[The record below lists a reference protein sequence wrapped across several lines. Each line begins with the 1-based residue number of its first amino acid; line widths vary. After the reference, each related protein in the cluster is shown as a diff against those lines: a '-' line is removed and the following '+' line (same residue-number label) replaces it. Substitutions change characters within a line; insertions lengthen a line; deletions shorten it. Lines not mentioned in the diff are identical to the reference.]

1 MSLVNIF
8 KQGWHKMP
16 DVVGSSFLALIG
28 AAFGTVGVLNYYA
41 KDGDNRRYKLDYTV
55 YRDDDPRC
63 KTIKQ

>member
-1 MSLVNIF
+1 
-8 KQGWHKMP
+8 MP